1 MSETATRTARI
12 EARISQE
19 ALKLVKRAAEI
30 EGRSISDF
38 VVTAAQAAAHRT
50 IADVEVINL
59 SRKAQEKFA
68 ALLLN
73 PPRPSPSLRRAFK
86 HHRRLIG
93 EMR

>member
-1 MSETATRTARI
+1 MSETATQTARI

-30 EGRSISDF
+30 EGRSVSDF
-38 VVTAAQAAAHRT
+38 VATAAQAAARRA
-50 IADVEVINL
+50 IADVEVISL
-59 SRKAQEKFA
+59 SHKTQEKFA

-93 EMR
+93 DMR